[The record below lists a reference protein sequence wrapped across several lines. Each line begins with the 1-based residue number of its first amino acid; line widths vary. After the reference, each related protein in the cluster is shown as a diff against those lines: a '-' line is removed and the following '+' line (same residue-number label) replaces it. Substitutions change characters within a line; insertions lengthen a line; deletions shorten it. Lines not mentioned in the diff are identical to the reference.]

1 MATVQTFSISFSI
14 AGTSDGYAQVEMD
27 TEKTTFY
34 AGDSVPYRMY
44 LVGTL
49 DSHRSNLGT
58 IAANSTGT
66 RTVTAEIIEFS
77 GAEVTLEYPVTSGL
91 SVAWEGTV
99 TDENNEVV
107 GSPATPT
114 LQGDNRTLAC
124 DSVRYGVLSASYTA
138 EYNRYILSGVPTDK
152 TRALIMMKISA

>member
-1 MATVQTFSISFSI
+1 MATVQTFSISFAI
-14 AGTSDGYAQVEMD
+14 AGSSDGYAQVELD

-49 DSHRSNLGT
+49 DNHNTNLGT
-58 IAANSTGT
+58 ITANSTGT
-66 RTVTAEIIEFS
+66 RTVTGEIIEFS
-77 GAEVTLEYPVTSGL
+77 GAEATLQYPVTSGL

-107 GSPATPT
+107 TSPATPT
-114 LQGDNRTLAC
+114 LQGDNMTLAC

-152 TRALIMMKISA
+152 TRALIRAKVSA